1 MPDRRCSAASDISCM
16 CTGTAVHPV
25 CGAGQNDGGACH
37 KVPQAGVMMAA
48 PLTRCR
54 GLGRTLWRCVV
65 CVFVSVCLCLCLC
78 LCGVCLCA
86 LWCFSAAAEGGFRAP
101 PGTNKKNVVL
111 LSREGVFRQHAA
123 AMLSHT
129 AAMLSHAAIMLSRA
143 SAPGAVPQ
151 CHVSGMF
158 GLAGL
163 VPSTISVFVRGRGG
177 EVSAS
182 SLTTALGHDS

>member
-1 MPDRRCSAASDISCM
+1 MFSGIGHFLYVYWYSGTSCM
-16 CTGTAVHPV
+16 RG
-25 CGAGQNDGGACH
+25 GAKRWRRLSQGAAGWGYDGGASH
-37 KVPQAGVMMAA
+37 KVPRAGADAVAV
-48 PLTRCR
+48 R
-54 GLGRTLWRCVV
+54 GLCLCV
-65 CVFVSVCLCLCLC
+65 CVSVSVSVCCVR
-78 LCGVCLCA
+78 VCLCA

-123 AMLSHT
+123 AILSHT

-151 CHVSGMF
+151 CHVSGIF